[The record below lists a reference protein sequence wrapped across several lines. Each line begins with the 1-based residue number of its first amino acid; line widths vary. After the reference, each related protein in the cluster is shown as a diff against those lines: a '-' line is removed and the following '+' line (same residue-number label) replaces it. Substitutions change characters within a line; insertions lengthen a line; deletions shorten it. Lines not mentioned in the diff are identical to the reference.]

1 MFFMAQR
8 FIAASGAV
16 WSRLPNGTSGSDKQ
30 GYRRPQAELVLASRT
45 WENYPNS
52 DFRNQLAIAEGN
64 GDKPNF
70 GYGEINPQSGA
81 LGRYQMT
88 PSSLQAAGMMD
99 SQANWTGKYGIYSAA
114 QFLANPDAQ
123 EMALTDLL
131 AAMERQ
137 LQANGAFDYVGTSI
151 DGLVNRFTITRAG
164 LLAAAHRE
172 GPRDT
177 RDYLRRIAGNGFVSR
192 GLGLTRKELAIETR
206 LRTFADASYE

>member
-1 MFFMAQR
+1 MDDRRRRKHGGRR
-8 FIAASGAV
+8 FR
-16 WSRLPNGTSGSDKQ
+16 RLL
-30 GYRRPQAELVLASRT
+30 YRGDSPQTAGGIGLASRT
-45 WENYPNS
+45 WENYPNF

-99 SQANWTGKYGIYSAA
+99 SQGNWTGKYGIYSAA